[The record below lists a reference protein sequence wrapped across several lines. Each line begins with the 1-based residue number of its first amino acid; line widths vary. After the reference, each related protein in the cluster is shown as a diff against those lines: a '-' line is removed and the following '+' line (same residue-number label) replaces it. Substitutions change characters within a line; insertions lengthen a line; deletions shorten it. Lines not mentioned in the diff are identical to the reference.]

1 MGVSEHGPH
10 GGDGGSLNTGADT
23 HRLGQRSK
31 AVVRGALT
39 RGVVVT
45 GAIAVL
51 CKQAQVSLT
60 SRCAHTTHSQP
71 ASQPAS
77 QPHTHDSVADT
88 PAQQAWRS
96 GRWHAGRRRGRG
108 GSCP

>member
-60 SRCAHTTHSQP
+60 SRCIHTTQP
-71 ASQPAS
+71 CTHHM
-77 QPHTHDSVADT
+77 HTARCISKWKA
-88 PAQQAWRS
+88 
-96 GRWHAGRRRGRG
+96 
-108 GSCP
+108 C